1 MKSKTEA
8 YILFTAFVGEC
19 KRGEGDVVKTGTTGS
34 SVHGYIYIYIQS
46 SHINYR
52 LTVQYFSMSAF
63 ENLHHFSG
71 DSLNIIKY
79 SLPNTVNGYTIKLI
93 F

>member
-34 SVHGYIYIYIQS
+34 LVHGDIYIYIYIYIYFFFFFFFQS

-52 LTVQYFSMSAF
+52 LT
-63 ENLHHFSG
+63 L
-71 DSLNIIKY
+71 
-79 SLPNTVNGYTIKLI
+79 
-93 F
+93 